1 MRFKNIFNRIT
12 PLFFFDATAGGGGD
26 TGKTPEQLAEE
37 AKAAEE
43 VKAQEKLNKEFADR
57 AQRAADAKQ
66 KEILETLGV
75 KDPDEAK
82 RLIEA
87 AKKAEADNQSELE
100 KEKTAREKA
109 EADLEAAK
117 QEADNVKKEALKVTQ
132 DTEIKI
138 SALAEVKDKD
148 GKVVRAAFRK
158 DALDDILLLIDRSE
172 IETKD
177 GKVEG
182 VENALSKLAK
192 AKPYLLGEVT
202 KPTRKGGPREGGP
215 GGKKGDDEERTP
227 LIRRL

>member
-1 MRFKNIFNRIT
+1 MRTKNIFNRIT
-12 PLFFFDATAGGGGD
+12 PLFFFDEAATGGGD

-43 VKAQEKLNKEFADR
+43 KKAQDKLNKEFADR
-57 AQRAADAKQ
+57 AQRAAEAKQ
-66 KEILETLGV
+66 KEILEALGV

-82 RLIEA
+82 KLIEA
-87 AKKAEADNQSELE
+87 ARKSEAEKQSDLE
-100 KEKTAREKA
+100 KEKTARAQVEA
-109 EADLEAAK
+109 ELNAAK
-117 QEADNVKKEALKVTQ
+117 EEAENAKKEALKIAH
-132 DTEIKI
+132 DTEIKL

-148 GKVVRAAFRK
+148 GKVTRAAFRK